1 MNRILN
7 KKQAICGTVW
17 ILVVCAALVLWPLR
31 LIHEEVRAVS
41 SRQQAVVSEAVT
53 ADYVVQQRF
62 IAQYDRLKEIE
73 IYLADRMEGEKLN
86 FVLRDASMQTLMQQ
100 VIDTGD
106 METFPGY
113 LRVQVNIDTE
123 VGRDYYFLL
132 QGVES
137 AFRVAYADN
146 AGENT
151 NIYIGALYYGDVE
164 DTERCMIA
172 DYVYEVPLRKGKTL
186 VLYAAFLCAAVLVSV
201 LASIYYKKRPER
213 NKLLTVERA
222 VRFVLNPLI
231 AAAAVA
237 AAVAIGP
244 CRLFTTDIY
253 SILFYETGVVFA
265 AVAAFYAVNH
275 DRTGLAS
282 DRTVFAVIRERWQDD
297 LQSAMFAGA
306 IWGCCNYMNALYEI
320 HHTVA
325 YRQVLIFFA
334 LALIVTYRKKELLC
348 WSNLVYGVAAA
359 VAAPMYYRDALAI
372 LIDKSVQAG
381 LVEPA
386 ELELKALKLTVW
398 AGVLAGF
405 VILNTLKL
413 LFTRKIKRI
422 SIPYGVLVGVF
433 FVLLI
438 LYRNTRGWPI
448 FLVCSFTL
456 YYLRMASGVKR
467 TVLLHNIVN
476 GILLHFVLT
485 VGYCLLHRPYMY
497 FQYYR
502 YPFHFHTVTI
512 SAVYLAL
519 VVCAALVKFLDAYG
533 RKPSLAG
540 TYKELAVLGVSAMYL
555 LFTLSR
561 TGYLAIFVTAV
572 VMIPVA
578 FFSGKALPFK
588 ERWRRF
594 LRGIGLMALS
604 VIISLPVMFTAQ
616 RTVPAVAADIRA
628 HEIEEFPSELVHGR
642 DMDSYYYI
650 TVERFI
656 QTFQMKVLGIPQE
669 KCLNA
674 FLFFSKVDGESEY
687 RSPYLENGGRILLA
701 SAEDMAAAA
710 EAEEESFT
718 NGRLY
723 IFERYYE
730 RLNQTGHDD
739 MGVMEPDGNYLAHA
753 HNIYLQ
759 VAYDHG
765 IFVGCVFLLLGIGTL
780 LQAVLYYRR
789 HKEDRECALF
799 PLALLLLF
807 AVAGLTEWIFHPCCP
822 IAYCLLLVMAPLL
835 TDIEKSDSVD
845 H

>member
-17 ILVVCAALVLWPLR
+17 ILVICAALVLWPLR
-31 LIHEEVRAVS
+31 LIHEEVRAAS
-41 SRQQAVVSEAVT
+41 GRQQAVVSEAVT

-73 IYLADRMEGEKLN
+73 IYLADRVEGEKLN

-186 VLYAAFLCAAVLVSV
+186 VLYAAFLLAAVFVSV
-201 LASIYYKKRPER
+201 FTALYYKKRPKR
-213 NKLLTVERA
+213 NTLLTVERA
-222 VRFVLNPLI
+222 VRVVLNPLI

-265 AVAAFYAVNH
+265 AVAALYAVNH
-275 DRTGLAS
+275 NRTGLAS
-282 DRTVFAVIRERWQDD
+282 DRTVFAVIRERWRDD

-334 LALIVTYRKKELLC
+334 LAVIVTYRKKELLC

-359 VAAPMYYRDALAI
+359 VIAPMYYRDALAA

-381 LVEPA
+381 LAEPA

-405 VILNTLKL
+405 VILNALKL
-413 LFTRKIKRI
+413 LFARKIQRI
-422 SIPYGVLVGVF
+422 SIPYGALVGVF

-497 FQYYR
+497 FRYYR

-519 VVCAALVKFLDAYG
+519 VVCAALIKFLDAYG

-540 TYKELAVLGVSAMYL
+540 TYKELAVLGASAMYL

-572 VMIPVA
+572 VVIPVA
-578 FFSGKALPFK
+578 LFSGKALPLK

-594 LRGIGLMALS
+594 LRGMGLMALS
-604 VIISLPVMFTAQ
+604 AVLSFPVIFTAQ

-656 QTFQMKVLGIPQE
+656 QTFQMKVLGVPEE

-674 FLFFSKVDGESEY
+674 FLFFSKADGQSEY

-701 SAEDMAAAA
+701 SAEDMTAAA

-723 IFERYYE
+723 IFARYYE
-730 RLNQTGHDD
+730 RLNKTGHDD

-780 LQAVLYYRR
+780 VQAVFYYRR
-789 HKEDRECALF
+789 HREDRECALF

-807 AVAGLTEWIFHPCCP
+807 AVAGLSEWIFHPCCP

-835 TDIEKSDSVD
+835 VD
-845 H
+845 MRVDVSPKQ

>member
-7 KKQAICGTVW
+7 KRQAICGTVW
-17 ILVVCAALVLWPLR
+17 ILVVCAALILWPLR
-31 LIHEEVRAVS
+31 LIHEEVRAES
-41 SRQQAVVSEAVT
+41 SRQQTVVSEEVN

-73 IYLADRMEGEKLN
+73 IYLADRVEGEKLN
-86 FVLRDASMQTLMQQ
+86 FVLRDASMRTLMQQ

-106 METFPGY
+106 MENFPGY

-137 AFRVAYADN
+137 AFHVAYADN
-146 AGENT
+146 TGENI

-172 DYVYEVPLRKGKTL
+172 DYVYEVPLRKGKTFAL
-186 VLYAAFLCAAVLVSV
+186 DAAFLLVGVLVSC
-201 LASIYYKKRPER
+201 LASLYFKKRPER
-213 NKLLTVERA
+213 NTLLTVER
-222 VRFVLNPLI
+222 VMRFTLNPLI
-231 AAAAVA
+231 AAVAVA

-253 SILFYETGVVFA
+253 SILFYEAGVVFA
-265 AVAAFYAVNH
+265 AVAALYAVNH

-282 DRTVFAVIRERWQDD
+282 DRTVFAVFRERWQDD

-334 LALIVTYRKKELLC
+334 LALIVTYRKKELFC
-348 WSNLVYGVAAA
+348 WSSLIYGIAAA
-359 VAAPMYYRDALAI
+359 VIAPMYYRDALAA
-372 LIDKSVQAG
+372 LIDRSVEAG
-381 LVEPA
+381 LAEPA

-405 VILNTLKL
+405 VILNTVKL
-413 LFTRKIKRI
+413 LFGRKIERI
-422 SIPYGVLVGVF
+422 SVPYGILVGVF
-433 FVLLI
+433 FALI
-438 LYRNTRGWPI
+438 IICRNTRGWPI
-448 FLVCSFTL
+448 FLVCCFTF

-519 VVCAALVKFLDAYG
+519 AVCAALVKFLDAYG
-533 RKPSLAG
+533 RRPSLAG
-540 TYKELAVLGVSAMYL
+540 TYKELSVLGISAMYL

-572 VMIPVA
+572 VVIPVA
-578 FFSGKALPFK
+578 FFSGKAFPLREK
-588 ERWRRF
+588 RRRF
-594 LRGIGLMALS
+594 LRGMGLMVLS
-604 VIISLPVMFTAQ
+604 VIISFPVMFTAQ
-616 RTVPAVAADIRA
+616 RTLPAVAADIRA

-674 FLFFSKVDGESEY
+674 FLYFSKADGESEY
-687 RSPYLENGGRILLA
+687 RSPYLENGSRILLA
-701 SAEDMAAAA
+701 SAEDVAAAA
-710 EAEEESFT
+710 EAEEEDSYT

-723 IFERYYE
+723 IFARYYE
-730 RLNQTGHDD
+730 RLNRAGHDD

-765 IFVGCVFLLLGIGTL
+765 IFVGGIFLLLGIGTL
-780 LQAVLYYRR
+780 VQAAVYYRR
-789 HKEDRECALF
+789 HREDRECALF
-799 PLALLLLF
+799 PMALLLLF

-835 TDIEKSDSVD
+835 VDIRKEEA
-845 H
+845 